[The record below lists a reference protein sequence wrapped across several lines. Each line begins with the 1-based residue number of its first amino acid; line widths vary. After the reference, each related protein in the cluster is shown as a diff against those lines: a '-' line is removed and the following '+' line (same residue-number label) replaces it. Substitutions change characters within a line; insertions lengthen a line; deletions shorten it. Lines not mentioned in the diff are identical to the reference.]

1 MSMSLRYKGNDFLRE
16 EISRGKMAE
25 KLPRCHISIIE
36 GTQDEKFCLGGE
48 MVLFTGQSGL
58 APVLGNA
65 WIVNFMISGE
75 KLVSKTI
82 IYINEIVKTKFI

>member
-1 MSMSLRYKGNDFLRE
+1 
-16 EISRGKMAE
+16 
-25 KLPRCHISIIE
+25 
-36 GTQDEKFCLGGE
+36 

-75 KLVSKTI
+75 KLVCKTM